1 MALPTSLCS
10 LVPFTIL
17 ILVNY
22 IVRLGRSPEA
32 VRQMEKCLNFICC
45 SERETIIITMMR
57 SVSRM
62 KVLARILRIPIRKNH
77 PSIASGCCIELR
89 ESSSDMANVCSA
101 TLSSSLLSSLYH
113 PRGCVRKYQN
123 YLNRKYFLPPST
135 SVAWLFR
142 NGIII
147 YIARL

>member
-22 IVRLGRSPEA
+22 IVRLGRSLEA

-45 SERETIIITMMR
+45 SERETIIITMMH

-89 ESSSDMANVCSA
+89 ENSSDAANVCSS

-113 PRGCVRKYQN
+113 PRGCVRRY
-123 YLNRKYFLPPST
+123 
-135 SVAWLFR
+135 
-142 NGIII
+142 
-147 YIARL
+147 